1 MKYDKL
7 FNFIKDEMVMA
18 PAAGGT
24 SFFYQPIM
32 IRTLLKKDGKA
43 SREEIEEDIKDEYHH
58 YQATRKN
65 PNPFEILIK
74 HSVCKYNKSDQTYEL
89 LDSKEIQ
96 THDKWK
102 AVLVRE
108 CNKRITEQPR
118 RTKTYD
124 IDELGPEFQAWMET
138 DDAKEWMK
146 DHEKHA
152 KIIKDKLS
160 REAIKNLGEKDLLE
174 IYEILWSN
182 NNFTNKTYVPK
193 EIIKNNGLEK
203 IRTEITE
210 LVYGTKPLSERF
222 DGCKKNL
229 KGMGTSAL
237 TELLYCYDNNKY
249 VLWNAETTKHLKKL
263 GLEKIVQ
270 RKSARRKGE
279 QYEIL
284 IEEYTK
290 IVEKLKPFGAKN
302 FFDIDCFLYEK
313 FHDVNGVNQDTQ
325 TYWTVAAGRIEER
338 PDTWADFKRTNTV
351 GISWNKIGDL
361 SKYLPDELKQKF
373 QELYP
378 EPDDSKG
385 QAVSDILKIKSNDII
400 FVNDGKRGFFGIC
413 RAVGGYKHDP
423 TGLSHH
429 QIPVEWI
436 SQNYVSFKKMAK
448 DDRPKIGLNSTIC
461 RIKDKTQV
469 EKYLNMT
476 QPLGDTLDDIFDEH
490 KQIILYG
497 PPGTSKTRTAKE
509 YAIKLIDPDGKIP
522 EKDID
527 TTFDILKKSN
537 FVEMVQFH
545 PSYSYEDFVEGIRPS
560 VDSKDK
566 SKLTY
571 EVRDGIFR
579 KFCAR
584 AYEASKDMKDRKDH
598 HYAIISNYLR
608 FEPINPT
615 TVGSKAQQGGIHN
628 LTKPIFQQIV
638 NYLKNKNF
646 DTTNFDNLDKFSNFL
661 TLNSS
666 KDSIYTDVEGFWY
679 HYSKG
684 ANAPVIMTN
693 AIESGDTAFAY
704 YKIGEGL
711 AGIGIIKQNARITK
725 PPYVLIIDEI
735 NRGDP
740 ARIFGELIYAL
751 EYRDRGITTQYSEF
765 DEKTRPQ
772 LIVPDNLY
780 VIGTMNTADRSISL
794 FDVALRRRFAFKGLF
809 PDYNLLAKELGFDN
823 FSNVQNKKSDLDNVS
838 KDDRIKLLS
847 ILALHEINT
856 KIVDPEH
863 FKLGRERQV
872 GHTYLLPKKN
882 NSFNFVSNWKYDIIP
897 LLEEFFFAKA
907 NVLQKLFTETIF
919 SEKGGIKDFDED
931 ELIASLKSIVTKQEV

>member
-1 MKYDKL
+1 
-7 FNFIKDEMVMA
+7 
-18 PAAGGT
+18 
-24 SFFYQPIM
+24 
-32 IRTLLKKDGKA
+32 
-43 SREEIEEDIKDEYHH
+43 
-58 YQATRKN
+58 
-65 PNPFEILIK
+65 
-74 HSVCKYNKSDQTYEL
+74 
-89 LDSKEIQ
+89 
-96 THDKWK
+96 
-102 AVLVRE
+102 
-108 CNKRITEQPR
+108 
-118 RTKTYD
+118 
-124 IDELGPEFQAWMET
+124 
-138 DDAKEWMK
+138 
-146 DHEKHA
+146 
-152 KIIKDKLS
+152 
-160 REAIKNLGEKDLLE
+160 
-174 IYEILWSN
+174 
-182 NNFTNKTYVPK
+182 
-193 EIIKNNGLEK
+193 
-203 IRTEITE
+203 
-210 LVYGTKPLSERF
+210 
-222 DGCKKNL
+222 
-229 KGMGTSAL
+229 
-237 TELLYCYDNNKY
+237 
-249 VLWNAETTKHLKKL
+249 
-263 GLEKIVQ
+263 
-270 RKSARRKGE
+270 
-279 QYEIL
+279 
-284 IEEYTK
+284 
-290 IVEKLKPFGAKN
+290 
-302 FFDIDCFLYEK
+302 
-313 FHDVNGVNQDTQ
+313 
-325 TYWTVAAGRIEER
+325 
-338 PDTWADFKRTNTV
+338 
-351 GISWNKIGDL
+351 
-361 SKYLPDELKQKF
+361 
-373 QELYP
+373 
-378 EPDDSKG
+378 
-385 QAVSDILKIKSNDII
+385 
-400 FVNDGKRGFFGIC
+400 
-413 RAVGGYKHDP
+413 
-423 TGLSHH
+423 
-429 QIPVEWI
+429 
-436 SQNYVSFKKMAK
+436 
-448 DDRPKIGLNSTIC
+448 

-522 EKDID
+522 KKDID

-584 AYEASKDMKDRKDH
+584 AYEANKDMKDRKDH

-628 LTKPIFQQIV
+628 LTKPIFQKIV

-751 EYRDRGITTQYSEF
+751 EYRDMGITTQYSEF

-794 FDVALRRRFAFKGLF
+794 FDIAIRRRFAFKSLF

-838 KDDRIKLLS
+838 KDDRVKLLS

-856 KIVDPEH
+856 RIVDP
-863 FKLGRERQV
+863 
-872 GHTYLLPKKN
+872 
-882 NSFNFVSNWKYDIIP
+882 
-897 LLEEFFFAKA
+897 
-907 NVLQKLFTETIF
+907 
-919 SEKGGIKDFDED
+919 
-931 ELIASLKSIVTKQEV
+931 